1 MLINITTGPKISFDE
16 VGKVTSMIVEKT
28 SPDASASYSHTVA
41 EGMTDSLRLTVVLL
55 NGQKA
60 LDDKALSR
68 ALFSLFDTDKEN
80 SQTDNSR

>member
-55 NGQKA
+55 HGEKA
-60 LDDKALSR
+60 LSDKALSR
-68 ALFSLFDTDKEN
+68 AIFSLFDTDKEN